1 MSYPSTTKIESRAI
15 SALQNIINAHLTMDA
30 QFNSHDKEMAW
41 DGYIYIFKKNNGDI
55 SKANWDDRVPVQV
68 KGHIDRKDKYLNKQ
82 RVTYQVQL
90 EDLEIYFYDRG
101 VLYFEIFMSEDGK
114 QTEIFYASLYPSK
127 IKSYLDLASRKK
139 KKESISVSFNKLKKD
154 ANELYIVTKQFSQES
169 RRQGFGSGEIV
180 QNTIMLKDM
189 DKVTSLTA
197 TAVGVKNE
205 FEFLQRLS
213 TGDIC
218 FYGTTEDNKIKVPLA
233 WNEYCKHY
241 LSKQIKQSVSINK
254 KTFYNE
260 YEVFISSNNKADI
273 VLSKNLH
280 IDLGKNKF
288 QFNFVTDIKQLKN
301 DAHFILCLLEA
312 KEFQIGKVS
321 IKYDNFSISEDF
333 KKSLIFII
341 TLENVLEE
349 IEFDYKEPVSTLKS
363 STQKQLG
370 ALVLLKNGKKNN
382 LLPDKVHTFDWRI
395 DGKFMPLIIFKK
407 DDGSID
413 LCNALYT
420 RKTQT
425 AIKSANGEYYKTPL
439 FANLKADVLAN
450 LYYYNY
456 DYFYEQIDES
466 DVNEATV
473 SCLNDAALRLMQAY
487 DINKDKNLL
496 NIAEYVLQ
504 KIACLEG
511 QKIYFLINMFQVKKR
526 QGLLN
531 DKDILA
537 LKTIPAENAGESFGI
552 SVLLED
558 KEKAD
563 FYFEQITEDERKLI
577 VNYPIYSLYQSLD

>member
-1 MSYPSTTKIESRAI
+1 MYYPSNTKIESRAI
-15 SALQNIINAHLTMDA
+15 GALQNIINTHLTMDA
-30 QFNSHDKEMAW
+30 KFNSHDKEMAW

-55 SKANWDDRVPVQV
+55 SKANWDDQVPVQV
-68 KGHIDRKDKYLNKQ
+68 KGHIDRENKYLKKQ

-90 EDLEIYFYDRG
+90 EDLEIYFHDRG
-101 VLYFEIFMSEDGK
+101 VLYFEIFMSEDGE
-114 QTEIFYASLYPSK
+114 QTEIFYASLFPSK
-127 IKSYLDLASRKK
+127 LKSYLDTAAQKK
-139 KKESISVSFNKLKKD
+139 NRRSISVSFNKLKKD
-154 ANELYIVTKQFSQES
+154 ASELYIVAKQFSQES

-205 FEFLQRLS
+205 FEFLKRLS

-233 WNEYCKHY
+233 WDEYCKHY
-241 LSKQIKQSVSINK
+241 LSKQVKQPVSINEEI
-254 KTFYNE
+254 FYNE
-260 YEVFISSNNKADI
+260 YEVFMSSDNKADI
-273 VLSKNLH
+273 VLSKNLRV
-280 IDLGKNKF
+280 DLGNNKF
-288 QFNFVTDIKQLKN
+288 QLNFITDIKQLKN

-312 KEFQIGKVS
+312 KEFQIGEVS
-321 IKYDNFSISEDF
+321 IKYDNLSISEDF

-341 TLENVLEE
+341 TLGNILEE
-349 IEFDYKEPVSTLKS
+349 IEFDYKEPVSTLEL

-370 ALVLLKNGKKNN
+370 ALVSLKKGKKNN
-382 LLPDKVHTFDWRI
+382 LLTDKVHTFDWCI
-395 DGKFMPLIIFKK
+395 DGKFMPLIIFKR
-407 DDGSID
+407 DDGTID

-425 AIKSANGEYYKTPL
+425 AIKSANGEFYRTPL
-439 FANLKADVLAN
+439 FANLKADVIAN

-456 DYFYEQIDES
+456 DYFYEQIDKS
-466 DVNEATV
+466 DINEDTV
-473 SCLNDAALRLMQAY
+473 GNLNDAALRLIQAY

-504 KIACLEG
+504 KIACLED
-511 QKIYFLINMFQVKKR
+511 QKVYFLINMFQVKKR

-531 DKDILA
+531 EKDIQA
-537 LKTIPAENAGESFGI
+537 LKNIHAENAGESFGI

-563 FYFEQITEDERKLI
+563 FYFGQMTEDERKQI
-577 VNYPIYSLYQSLD
+577 VNYPIYSLYQNLD